1 MVARG
6 KPAGLSEPSQFQV
19 TLQLVEGLAGSE
31 PGPDAD
37 GRTRPI
43 SKRNKLRQ
51 AETANQNTVLTER
64 RVWGSPAPRPPA
76 CWACERGRT
85 SQLRP
90 QYSIFLFFQSGGE
103 KCPQLKPHPFP
114 RVPRK
119 SQVIHRR
126 KDSFNTDLLLKAY
139 RSTCLLLPPLLSK
152 RAPSLSRMSLFAKPC
167 QCPSLHLWVP
177 PVVETDQDGATRL
190 FTKQEHCQ
198 KHVSGCPRGFILF
211 PNEAEKLWLALG
223 QLLCT

>member
-114 RVPRK
+114 RVPPKAKLFTEGRIL
-119 SQVIHRR
+119 SIQIYC
-126 KDSFNTDLLLKAY
+126 LKHTEALVSY
-139 RSTCLLLPPLLSK
+139 SHPCFQREPPLYPECPCLPNPVSV
-152 RAPSLSRMSLFAKPC
+152 LHCICESRL
-167 QCPSLHLWVP
+167 
-177 PVVETDQDGATRL
+177 
-190 FTKQEHCQ
+190 
-198 KHVSGCPRGFILF
+198 
-211 PNEAEKLWLALG
+211 
-223 QLLCT
+223 